1 MFSIFKHVF
10 RIGVIGVLATG
21 VVGGAAL
28 MVAGPERTK
37 AVIDQVHGDIVASID
52 EAIDDPVALRS
63 QLVELE
69 REYPKRIGQVRGD
82 LAELNEQIRQL
93 ERDRDV
99 AERVVAM
106 AREDVA
112 RYEPALAEAAAN
124 RARGAEP
131 RANLVSF
138 GDHVL
143 SYDRAQA
150 KFNQIQGTLVA
161 YTNRAADAAHDLTY
175 LGQQSTRLEDL
186 LVQLETERA
195 QFQSQIA
202 QLSRQVD
209 AIARNERLIH
219 LLEKRNKTIEQCS
232 RFEVVSIDHLTG
244 RLAEIRS
251 RQEAELDHLAN
262 ATEQSDY
269 EELARMQLRTEQ
281 LEQNLHGEEGVDAPA
296 TPSSYEV
303 TAFGH

>member
-1 MFSIFKHVF
+1 MFTIFKHVF
-10 RIGVIGVLATG
+10 RIGAIGVLTAG
-21 VVGGAAL
+21 AIGGATL

-37 AVIDQVHGDIVASID
+37 AVIDQVHNDIVASID
-52 EAIDDPVALRS
+52 EAIDDPVALRA

-93 ERDRDV
+93 ERERDV

-106 AREDVA
+106 AQDDVSLL
-112 RYEPALAEAAAN
+112 EPALAEAAAN
-124 RARGAEP
+124 RARGVQP
-131 RANLVSF
+131 RATLVAF
-138 GDHVL
+138 GDNVL

-161 YTNRAADAAHDLTY
+161 YQNRAADAAHDLTY
-175 LGQQSTRLEDL
+175 LAQQSTRLDEL

-262 ATEQSDY
+262 ARQRDDY
-269 EELARMQLRTEQ
+269 EELARMQILTEKAAAG
-281 LEQNLHGEEGVDAPA
+281 LHDEDETTV
-296 TPSSYEV
+296 PSSYEV
-303 TAFGH
+303 TAFGQ